1 MLPGNWF
8 DDEREAAGDWRRQ
21 DRRRA
26 GRRAIDELWD
36 FALRCGL
43 WASAC
48 LALAAQ
54 LPPVLAVAVL
64 RELLLIC
71 AVSQS
76 LFGLFRGERPS
87 LETFNGHDLALV
99 LVGLAMVAGFF
110 VDADALSSLIAMQT
124 EAAAG

>member
-8 DDEREAAGDWRRQ
+8 DDEREAAGDWRHR
-21 DRRRA
+21 DRRGA
-26 GRRAIDELWD
+26 GRRAIGDLWD

-43 WASAC
+43 WASGC

-54 LPPVLAVAVL
+54 LPPVLAAPVL
-64 RELLLIC
+64 RELLLLC
-71 AVSQS
+71 AVSHG
-76 LFGLFRGERPS
+76 LLGLFRGERAS
-87 LETFNGHDLALV
+87 LESFNRQDLALV

-110 VDADALSSLIAMQT
+110 VDAEALSRFAVMQT